1 MLIDEGLDTGPIL
14 LQKEVLIEDE
24 DNAQSLSETLSRIGA
39 DLIVETLDKMR
50 KGVITP
56 IPQSGE
62 SSYAPQ
68 LKKEDGKINW
78 SVSAIEI
85 FNLIRGTYP
94 WPCAYSFSKMKE

>member
-1 MLIDEGLDTGPIL
+1 
-14 LQKEVLIEDE
+14 LIEDE

-68 LKKEDGKINW
+68 LKKKMAKLTG
-78 SVSAIEI
+78 V
-85 FNLIRGTYP
+85 FLQLR
-94 WPCAYSFSKMKE
+94 FSILYEVHIHGHVHTVFQK